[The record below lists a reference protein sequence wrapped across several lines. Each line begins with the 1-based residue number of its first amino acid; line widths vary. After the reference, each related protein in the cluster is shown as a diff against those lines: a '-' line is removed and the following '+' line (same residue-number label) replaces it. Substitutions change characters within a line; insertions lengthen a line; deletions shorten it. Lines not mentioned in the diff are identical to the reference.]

1 MPPIDSA
8 CDAMLMKLRMSLLVW
23 SSVVA
28 FVLAMV
34 WPLLLNIKAFLVSGL
49 MILNSSMIVW
59 RTSE

>member
-1 MPPIDSA
+1 MASA
-8 CDAMLMKLRMSLLVW
+8 CEVMLPKLRMSLLVW

-34 WPLLLNIKAFLVSGL
+34 WPLFLNITAFLVSGL